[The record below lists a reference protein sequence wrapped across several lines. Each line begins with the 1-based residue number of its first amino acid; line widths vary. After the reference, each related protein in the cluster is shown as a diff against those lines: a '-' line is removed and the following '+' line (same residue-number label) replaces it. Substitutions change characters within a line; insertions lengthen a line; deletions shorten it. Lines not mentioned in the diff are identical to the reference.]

1 MRRDGAATDQPLT
14 CLVIAAG
21 VQPLAGYLVS
31 LLAVQL
37 LEHCPA
43 PLPSGTRATA
53 AEGVLPAD
61 STAPTREIPGG
72 GRVNVQVRDGA
83 APVDQMS

>member
-1 MRRDGAATDQPLT
+1 
-14 CLVIAAG
+14 

-43 PLPSGTRATA
+43 PLADGTRATV
-53 AEGVLPAD
+53 AEG
-61 STAPTREIPGG
+61 
-72 GRVNVQVRDGA
+72 
-83 APVDQMS
+83 